1 MMTNAATGGA
11 SDTTAVVVLRHA
23 AMCFAIQDSLWAK
36 YKFGDIFKVTDP
48 QTKASALRNP
58 FWKPKPDDFSA
69 PGIGVVALGIPQLQT
84 EGIMFC
90 ACDMAITVYSA
101 VIAGM
106 TKQENAAVK
115 KEFEDNLIPGIPA
128 MPSGVWAVGRA
139 QEHGCGYCNV

>member
-1 MMTNAATGGA
+1 
-11 SDTTAVVVLRHA
+11 
-23 AMCFAIQDSLWAK
+23 
-36 YKFGDIFKVTDP
+36 
-48 QTKASALRNP
+48 
-58 FWKPKPDDFSA
+58 
-69 PGIGVVALGIPQLQT
+69 
-84 EGIMFC
+84 MFC

-106 TKQENAAVK
+106 TKQENAVVK